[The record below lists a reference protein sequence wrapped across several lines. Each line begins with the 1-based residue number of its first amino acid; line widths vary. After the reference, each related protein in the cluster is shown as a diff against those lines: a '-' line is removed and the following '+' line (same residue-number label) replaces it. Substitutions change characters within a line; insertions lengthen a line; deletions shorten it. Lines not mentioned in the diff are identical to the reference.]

1 MYFEEE
7 LDCPF
12 NQISTFIHEKL
23 LGENGI
29 SILKDITHV
38 VDCECYQIEGV
49 RIFRE
54 ISILD
59 LKTLSCNFTLFC

>member
-1 MYFEEE
+1 MYFKEE

-12 NQISTFIHEKL
+12 NKICSYIHENVSGKTGVPL
-23 LGENGI
+23 
-29 SILKDITHV
+29 LKDITHII
-38 VDCECYQIEGV
+38 DCECYQIEGV

-59 LKTLSCNFTLFC
+59 LKTLTYELLH